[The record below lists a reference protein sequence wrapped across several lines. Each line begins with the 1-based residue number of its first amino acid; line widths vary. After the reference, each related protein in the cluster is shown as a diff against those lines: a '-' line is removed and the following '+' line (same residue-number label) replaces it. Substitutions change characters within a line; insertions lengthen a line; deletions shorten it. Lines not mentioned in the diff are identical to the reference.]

1 MIADGEK
8 QLDVMRAMLQEDPGG
23 NWAKVAEMASREQS
37 LAKKVESLMAEWAKL
52 SEEGKT

>member
-23 NWAKVAEMASREQS
+23 NWAKVAEMAGREQS
-37 LAKKVESLMAEWAKL
+37 LAKKVESLMVEWAKL
-52 SEEGKT
+52 SEEEKT